1 MAAIFTSVPTTQ
13 APGRI
18 KREQFVNFK
27 ALMENKDLVQTN
39 MLFSLKAGFCFCSV
53 IYIFYFATDIYVPPE
68 TFFTLLVKHVALA
81 ISELVFH
88 GRNEETF
95 SF

>member
-1 MAAIFTSVPTTQ
+1 MVAIFTSVPTSR

-39 MLFSLKAGFCFCSV
+39 MLFSLKLRKKKKSA
-53 IYIFYFATDIYVPPE
+53 
-68 TFFTLLVKHVALA
+68 LLFQNP
-81 ISELVFH
+81 SEIM
-88 GRNEETF
+88 
-95 SF
+95 S

>member
-1 MAAIFTSVPTTQ
+1 MVAIFTSVPTTQ

-39 MLFSLKAGFCFCSV
+39 MLFSLKLKKKKCV
-53 IYIFYFATDIYVPPE
+53 
-68 TFFTLLVKHVALA
+68 LLFQNP
-81 ISELVFH
+81 SEIM
-88 GRNEETF
+88 
-95 SF
+95 S

>member
-39 MLFSLKAGFCFCSV
+39 MLFSLKLEKKSA
-53 IYIFYFATDIYVPPE
+53 
-68 TFFTLLVKHVALA
+68 LLFQNP
-81 ISELVFH
+81 SEIM
-88 GRNEETF
+88 
-95 SF
+95 S